1 MREITVP
8 EKRAVF
14 DFEIDFAN
22 GGGIQGQ
29 GFRLDIEGG
38 DIADD
43 ELAAF
48 IVKDL
53 RLLMVGEV
61 RILNKR
67 IIEEAHKRRVVHTS
81 FDEPAD
87 KIIDLSHTIEDGMV
101 TYRGLPA
108 PHICDHLSFEQSH
121 AHYDAGTEFN
131 IARIDMVANTGTY
144 LDVPYHRYRDG
155 DDLSAVMLER
165 IADLP
170 GLVVRVTGMKE
181 RAIDWTLF
189 AAGDV
194 KGCAVL
200 VHTDWDAHWRTE
212 QYYEGHPF
220 LTEKAAEYLRDQGA
234 ALVGIDSLNID
245 DTSIRKRPVHSV
257 LLGAGIPIVEHMTN
271 LAALPETGFRFTAAP
286 PRVKSMGTFPVRA
299 HARLNGRE

>member
-1 MREITVP
+1 MTERRV
-8 EKRAVF
+8 VF

-29 GFRLDIEGG
+29 EFRLDIDGD

-48 IVKDL
+48 IVRDL
-53 RLLMVGEV
+53 RLLMVGAV

-67 IIEEAHKRRVVHTS
+67 IITEPHKRRTTL
-81 FDEPAD
+81 PATGID
-87 KIIDLSHTIEDGMV
+87 TGDDVIDLSHTIEDGMI

-108 PHICDHLSFEQSH
+108 PHICDHLSFDESH
-121 AHYDAGTEFN
+121 KYYDDGVEFN

-144 LDVPYHRYRDG
+144 LDVPYHRYRNG
-155 DDLSAVMLER
+155 DDLSAVTLDR
-165 IADLP
+165 LADLP
-170 GLVVRVTGMKE
+170 GVVVRVTGMTG

-189 AAGDV
+189 AASDV
-194 KGCAVL
+194 AGRAVM
-200 VHTDWDAHWRTE
+200 VHTGWDTHWRTDR
-212 QYYEGHPF
+212 YYEGHPF
-220 LTEKAAEYLRDQGA
+220 LTEKAAEYLRDHNA

-245 DTSIRKRPVHSV
+245 DTSIGTRPVHSV

-271 LAALPETGFRFTAAP
+271 LSALPETDFRFTAAP
-286 PRVKSMGTFPVRA
+286 PRVAKMGTFPVRA
-299 HARLNGRE
+299 HARLRATRD